1 MNRDVEEFYATLEAA
16 GEPAV
21 RAKYAQRAYGTDKRP
36 LVEEW
41 FRRKEAERDSGREE
55 VHTDLAKEAN
65 DLAKGSAKT
74 ARDAYRMSV
83 FSVIVA
89 LVAALVAALAYLA
102 KA

>member
-1 MNRDVEEFYATLEAA
+1 MSLNVEEFYATLEAA

-21 RAKYAQRAYGTDKRP
+21 REKYAQRAYGTDKRP

-41 FRRKEAERDSGREE
+41 FRRKQAQRDSGREE
-55 VHTDLAKEAN
+55 VHIDLAKDAN
-65 DLAKGSAKT
+65 DIAKGSAKT

-89 LVAALVAALAYLA
+89 LVAALVATLVYLS

>member
-1 MNRDVEEFYATLEAA
+1 MSRDVEAFYAVLDAA
-16 GEPAV
+16 GEHAV
-21 RAKYAQRAYGTDKRP
+21 REKYAQRAYGTDKRP

-41 FRRKEAERDSGREE
+41 LRRKQADRDLGREE
-55 VHTDLAKEAN
+55 THIDLAREAN
-65 DLAKGSAKT
+65 DIAKGSAKT

-89 LVAALVAALAYLA
+89 LVAALVAALAYLT

>member
-1 MNRDVEEFYATLEAA
+1 MSRDVEDFYATLEVS
-16 GEPAV
+16 GEPSV
-21 RAKYAQRAYGTDKRP
+21 RLKYAQRAYGIDKRP

-41 FRRKEAERDSGREE
+41 LRRKEAERDSGRDEI
-55 VHTDLAKEAN
+55 HIDLAKEAN
-65 DLAKGSAKT
+65 DIAKGSAKT

-83 FSVIVA
+83 FAVIVA

>member
-1 MNRDVEEFYATLEAA
+1 MSRDVEELYAMLEAA
-16 GEPAV
+16 GETAV
-21 RAKYAQRAYGTDKRP
+21 REKYAQSAYGTDKRP

-41 FRRKEAERDSGREE
+41 LRRKQAERDSGREE
-55 VHTDLAKEAN
+55 IHIDLAKEAN
-65 DLAKGSAKT
+65 DIAKGSAKT
-74 ARDAYRMSV
+74 ARDAYRISV